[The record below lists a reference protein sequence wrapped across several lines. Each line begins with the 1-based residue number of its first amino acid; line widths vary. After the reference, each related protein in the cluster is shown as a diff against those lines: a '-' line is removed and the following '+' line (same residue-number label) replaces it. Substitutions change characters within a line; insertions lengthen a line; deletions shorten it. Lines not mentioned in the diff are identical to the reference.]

1 MEALGLPVSAVW
13 IAPLWL
19 AGQILLI
26 LLAGYLT
33 QRFVA
38 KCLTRLGKRYPFPP
52 QFLMPL
58 RGGLRWLIMGSA
70 LIFVLERLGVSATV
84 LWTALSGFV
93 AVAAVAFFA
102 MWSVLSNLLCAIL
115 IFTVGPFRL
124 GDVVELVDTTD
135 KPGVKGRVVA
145 INLLYTTLIESAEA
159 GTGGAMVQVPNSLF
173 FQRSVRRW
181 RGSDVLPLSTS
192 EKLPDS

>member
-1 MEALGLPVSAVW
+1 MDALQLPLPAQWVAPVW
-13 IAPLWL
+13 I
-19 AGQILLI
+19 GVQILLI
-26 LLAGYLT
+26 LLTGYLT

-38 KCLTRLGKRYPFPP
+38 KGLTRLGERYPFPP
-52 QFLMPL
+52 QLLMPL

-124 GDVVELVDTTD
+124 GDVVELVDTVD

-145 INLLYTTLIESAEA
+145 INLLYTTLIEVEEA
-159 GTGGAMVQVPNSLF
+159 GTGGVTVQVPNSLF

-181 RGSDVLPLSTS
+181 RDSAVLPGQR
-192 EKLPDS
+192 

>member
-1 MEALGLPVSAVW
+1 MEALQLSLPAQWVG
-13 IAPLWL
+13 PLWL
-19 AGQILLI
+19 GMQILLI
-26 LLAGYLT
+26 LLAGYLA

-38 KCLTRLGKRYPFPP
+38 RGLTRLGQRYPFPP
-52 QFLMPL
+52 QLLMPL

-70 LIFVLERLGVSATV
+70 VIFVLERLGVSATV

-124 GDVVELVDTTD
+124 GDVVELVDTLD
-135 KPGVKGRVVA
+135 KPGIKGRVVA
-145 INLLYTTLIESAEA
+145 INLLYTTLIEPEEA
-159 GTGGAMVQVPNSLF
+159 GTGSAMVQVPNSLF

-181 RGSDVLPLSTS
+181 RGTDVLPVGID
-192 EKLPDS
+192 EK

>member
-1 MEALGLPVSAVW
+1 MEALQLPLPAQWVEPVW
-13 IAPLWL
+13 V
-19 AGQILLI
+19 GVQILLI
-26 LLAGYLT
+26 LLAGYLA

-38 KCLTRLGKRYPFPP
+38 KGLTRLGERYPFPP
-52 QFLMPL
+52 QLLMPL

-124 GDVVELVDTTD
+124 GDIVELVDTVD

-145 INLLYTTLIESAEA
+145 INLLYTTLIEVEEA
-159 GTGGAMVQVPNSLF
+159 GTGSVTVQVPNSLF

-181 RGSDVLPLSTS
+181 R
-192 EKLPDS
+192 DSAVIPGER